1 MVLLEF
7 QELLLP
13 ETIMGTQQKLKQR
26 YTEAIHINSVVTSLK
41 MEASK
46 KNWGHDFS
54 RVYPHK
60 KSNIMHVI
68 THLLSARLNPAILG
82 DMRTQYCSVNIY
94 SYAFHCGQPGLFL
107 EV

>member
-13 ETIMGTQQKLKQR
+13 ETIMRTQQKLKQR

-46 KNWGHDFS
+46 E
-54 RVYPHK
+54 
-60 KSNIMHVI
+60 
-68 THLLSARLNPAILG
+68 TG
-82 DMRTQYCSVNIY
+82 DMISAESTHTRSQILCT
-94 SYAFHCGQPGLFL
+94 
-107 EV
+107 